1 MTLTKRAS
9 RLFGVQK
16 STPASSPRSDLAG
29 PGTASSLV
37 PAQVASPAQA
47 KPEVPENA
55 IVRIQAAQKGKQARQ
70 QAVHRKG
77 AAAQGDVAN
86 TASVKSAEKPMDPDV
101 EPPTSQTLSCYC
113 GAVIITVQGTPAMC
127 VACHCE
133 DCRRWGGG
141 VFQAAKLYPAD
152 KVQVKGEL
160 LSKLSKTGFD
170 ASLGNSWRH
179 SCAKCGGV
187 VVDDKSSKVGM
198 KMLPAGLF
206 SERRASSLAHSPTG
220 PRRATLPRI
229 LRRIWSAESPADP
242 LAAARFEPDIHICYE
257 FKVMDICDGKP
268 KFWDYPKSMG
278 GSDKLAP
285 ISFADKCQRCLQS
298 ALRF

>member
-206 SERRASSLAHSPTG
+206 SER
-220 PRRATLPRI
+220 
-229 LRRIWSAESPADP
+229 
-242 LAAARFEPDIHICYE
+242 FEPDIHICYE

-285 ISFADKCQRCLQS
+285 ISFADKCQRRLQS